1 MIPDITV
8 YGDVTLVDLL
18 VVIVTMVVAVI
29 VAKAVTLNLRKT
41 LSDKL
46 RKDELE
52 MLIRIAYAV
61 IIGVAIIS
69 VLPVLGLNLSGLLV
83 AGGIAGIVIGF
94 ASQSVVSNFISGLF
108 LMTERPIKIGDAV
121 KIGDVSGIVEDV
133 HVMST
138 IIRTFDGVY
147 VRMPNESVFTSNIM
161 NYMAN
166 VARRFEYV
174 VGIRYSD
181 DAEKAIQIIQ
191 EIIDEHPLTLVNPPP
206 QIFVDNLGDNAVN
219 IIVRIWAPST
229 QWYPVKMELL
239 WKIKKTLEENGIE
252 IPFPQRTIWFGK
264 EEKKME
270 EEVKE
275 VAEAE
280 IPAEVEDQD

>member
-1 MIPDITV
+1 MIPDINV
-8 YGDVTLVDLL
+8 YGDVTLLDLV
-18 VVIVTMVVAVI
+18 VVIVTIAVAGMIAKVVA
-29 VAKAVTLNLRKT
+29 LNLRRT

-46 RKDELE
+46 KKDELE
-52 MLIRIAYAV
+52 ILIKIVYVV
-61 IIGVAIIS
+61 IVGVAFIT
-69 VLPVLGLNLSGLLV
+69 VLPILGLELSGLLV

-94 ASQSVVSNFISGLF
+94 ASQSVVSNLISGLF

-166 VARRFEYV
+166 PARRFEYV

-181 DAEKAIQIIQ
+181 DAEKAIQIIK
-191 EIIDEHPLTLVNPPP
+191 EIINEHPLTLVEPPP
-206 QIFVDNLGDNAVN
+206 QIFVDNLGDNSVN
-219 IIVRIWAPST
+219 IIVRIWAPSS

-264 EEKKME
+264 EEDRGKQII
-270 EEVKE
+270 EVKE
-275 VAEAE
+275 AKIEKA
-280 IPAEVEDQD
+280 EDQD

>member
-1 MIPDITV
+1 LI
-8 YGDVTLVDLL
+8 DLL
-18 VVIVTMVVAVI
+18 IVVLTIVVAVI
-29 VAKAVTLNLRKT
+29 IAKIVTLNLRKT
-41 LSDKL
+41 LSDKV

-52 MLIRIAYAV
+52 IIVRIAYAV
-61 IIGVAIIS
+61 IIGIAIIS
-69 VLPVLGLNLSGLLV
+69 VLPILGMNLSGLLV

-94 ASQSVVSNFISGLF
+94 ASQSVVSNLISGLF

-121 KIGDVSGIVEDV
+121 KVGDITGVVEDI

-138 IIRTFDGVY
+138 IVRTFDGVY
-147 VRMPNESVFTSNIM
+147 VRMPNESVFTSSIL
-161 NYMAN
+161 NYLAN

-181 DAEKAIQIIQ
+181 DAEKAIRIIK
-191 EIIDEHPLTLVNPPP
+191 EIIDEHPLTLVNPEA
-206 QIFVDNLGDNAVN
+206 QIFVDNLGDNSVN

-229 QWYPVKMELL
+229 HWYPVKMELL

-252 IPFPQRTIWFGK
+252 IPFPQRTLWFGK
-264 EEKKME
+264 EEKKV

-275 VAEAE
+275 L
-280 IPAEVEDQD
+280 AEVEIPEIEDQD